1 MKPKSRKGCI
11 LLTILVA
18 CGMLA
23 CVTALAVTFL
33 GTSVVQITQAS
44 MLPTY
49 APGDRLLVD
58 KMFFHLTGVHRGDI
72 LIIHWSDNRDI
83 LQAKRIVGMP
93 GEKVQIRD
101 GSVLIDGE
109 PLEEAYLA
117 PGTTTEPMK
126 SDNWQLGPEEY
137 FVMGDNRESSGDS
150 RVWGPV
156 SAADII
162 GRVSGRYAAGSAQEN
177 DTTP

>member
-1 MKPKSRKGCI
+1 MKLKSRKGCI
-11 LLTILVA
+11 LFTILVA
-18 CGMLA
+18 CGVLA
-23 CVTALAVTFL
+23 CVTALAVTFF
-33 GTSVVQITQAS
+33 GTDTVLITQPS

-72 LIIHWSDNRDI
+72 LIIHWSDNSDI

-93 GEKVQIRD
+93 GEQVKLRD
-101 GSVLIDGE
+101 GIVLIDGK

-117 PGTTTEPMK
+117 PGTKTDPMNAD
-126 SDNWQLGPEEY
+126 SWQLGPQEY
-137 FVMGDNRESSGDS
+137 FVLGDNRENSGDS

-156 SAADII
+156 SATDII
-162 GRVSGRYAAGSAQEN
+162 GRVSGRYATDSAQKSN
-177 DTTP
+177 TTP

>member
-11 LLTILVA
+11 LLAILAA
-18 CGMLA
+18 CGVLA
-23 CVTALAVTFL
+23 CITALAVTFL
-33 GTSVVQITQAS
+33 GTSVVLVAQSS

-72 LIIHWSDNRDI
+72 LIVHWSDNRDT
-83 LQAKRIVGMP
+83 LQVKRIVGMP
-93 GEKVQIRD
+93 GELVQLRE
-101 GSVLIDGE
+101 GSVLIDGK

-117 PGTTTEPMK
+117 PGTKTDPMNAD
-126 SDNWQLGPEEY
+126 SWQLGTQEY

-150 RVWGPV
+150 RAFGPI

-162 GRVSGRYAAGSAQEN
+162 GRVSGRYAADSAQKSN
-177 DTTP
+177 TTP